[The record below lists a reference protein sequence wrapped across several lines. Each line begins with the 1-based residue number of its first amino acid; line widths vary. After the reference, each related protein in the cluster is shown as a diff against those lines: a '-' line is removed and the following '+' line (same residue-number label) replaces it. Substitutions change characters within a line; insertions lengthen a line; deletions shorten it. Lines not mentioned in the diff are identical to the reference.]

1 MDAQLYI
8 IIGVA
13 TLGILIAIGVV
24 LKSKPAKTKVA
35 ERIEPITSSIQGILE
50 EIQHNVEEGID
61 ELKEDVDEIKED
73 IDEFID
79 ETSRKIQTYRPVFGS
94 LCELLQ
100 KFNLKNYTLILSHY
114 EGRKTNIKPSGRDY
128 TRLTDEDR
136 KIVVD
141 IIEAYNKGE
150 LLVYS
155 ASIFNPEHDAS
166 INKPFVAVTNKETLQ
181 KALNYALGGLD
192 KSMDVYYQIHRESFK

>member
-1 MDAQLYI
+1 MDTQLYI

-13 TLGILIAIGVV
+13 TLGVLIAIGVA
-24 LKSKPAKTKVA
+24 LTPTKTKVTK
-35 ERIEPITSSIQGILE
+35 RIEPTILSVKDKLE
-50 EIQHNVEEGID
+50 KVQHNVEERVD
-61 ELKEDVDEIKED
+61 ELKENIDEIKED
-73 IDEFID
+73 VDEFID

-94 LCELLQ
+94 LFELLQ

-155 ASIFNPEHDAS
+155 ASIFNPQHDAS

-181 KALNYALGGLD
+181 KAINYALGGLD